1 MTFAHADAPT
11 ATRNGDRSRGR
22 QKTAQTQQ
30 GEEDMT
36 EKNNEQAAQPSEKPE
51 GVLVRLSREELE
63 QCKAET
69 GVRMTATAVAAFVRK
84 NLRGRQG

>member
-1 MTFAHADAPT
+1 MSDK
-11 ATRNGDRSRGR
+11 S
-22 QKTAQTQQ
+22 
-30 GEEDMT
+30 
-36 EKNNEQAAQPSEKPE
+36 NEQAAQPTRKPE

-69 GVRMTATAVAAFVRK
+69 GVEMSATAVAAFVRK

>member
-1 MTFAHADAPT
+1 M
-11 ATRNGDRSRGR
+11 S
-22 QKTAQTQQ
+22 
-30 GEEDMT
+30 

-63 QCKAET
+63 QCKTET